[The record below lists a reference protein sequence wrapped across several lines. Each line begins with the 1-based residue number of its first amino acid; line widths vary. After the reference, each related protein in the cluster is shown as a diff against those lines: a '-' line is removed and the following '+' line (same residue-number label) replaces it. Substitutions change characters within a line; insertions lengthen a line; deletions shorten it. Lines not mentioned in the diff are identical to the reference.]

1 MHARLCAVV
10 AVLAAGSVAL
20 VPAHAATKKKPKP
33 ITKTYKVQLPPDPT
47 GNVGTDGCAGALPTS
62 QDQHPF
68 TVPAKGTLKVHL
80 SSNDPTGSGQL
91 DWDLA
96 LLDADGGTI
105 SLSTSPGAEEETLDK
120 FKKKEAV
127 KIQACNLAGLP
138 EATVTYTFT
147 YA

>member
-1 MHARLCAVV
+1 VNTRLLSCASVVVV
-10 AVLAAGSVAL
+10 AAMAVA
-20 VPAHAATKKKPKP
+20 PAHAATKKKPKP

-47 GNVGTDGCAGALPTS
+47 GNVGTEGCAGLNPAS

-80 SSNDPTGSGQL
+80 SSQDPTGGQL

-96 LLDADGGTI
+96 LLDADGST
-105 SLSTSPGAEEETLDK
+105 LSTSTSAGAEEGTLDK
-120 FKKKEAV
+120 FKKKQSV
-127 KIQACNLAGLP
+127 LIQACNLAGLP
-138 EATVTYTFT
+138 DATVTFTFT